1 MTNRLV
7 LSGTVCR
14 TPLRKVSPSGIPHC
28 QFVLEHR
35 SVQEEAG
42 FHRQAWCQMPVI
54 VSGHENQAITH
65 SITVGSRITVQ
76 GFISCHKAKNYITE
90 SGKIVPSRITGTRAK
105 YQRQLARAIKRAR
118 YLSLLPY
125 TDRHQ

>member
-1 MTNRLV
+1 MTNRLE
-7 LSGTVCR
+7 LSGIVCR

-54 VSGHENQAITH
+54 ISGHENQAITH
-65 SITVGSRITVQ
+65 SITVGSAVTVR
-76 GFISCHKAKNYITE
+76 GFISCHKAKNGLSKMVLHAEQIDLID
-90 SGKIVPSRITGTRAK
+90 SG
-105 YQRQLARAIKRAR
+105 
-118 YLSLLPY
+118 
-125 TDRHQ
+125 D